1 MPSGD
6 ARIDAGLS
14 ALAHYREGMVS
25 AGETQVGW
33 KIGFGSPS
41 GLELLGLDGPIIGV
55 LWASGAAS
63 ATSPVAVM
71 GWTAP
76 VVECEVAAYLASDIS
91 PGTPA
96 SAIDARVGAWGPAFE
111 FADIDEPPRDVALV
125 LQGNIFQ
132 RGYLLGPAQQGMT
145 SHAVMSLVADVT
157 VDGAAQRVS
166 QLTALTGHLA
176 EVIARAADLAPDVG
190 RPLRAGDLILTGS
203 IVTPIAVKPG
213 TEVVYALEGFPPLTA
228 AIA

>member
-14 ALAHYREGMVS
+14 ALAHYLEGMVS

-63 ATSPVAVM
+63 ATSPVAVT

-76 VVECEVAAYLASDIS
+76 VVECEVAAYLASDIP

-96 SAIDARVGAWGPAFE
+96 SAIDAMVGAWGPAFE
-111 FADIDEPPRDVALV
+111 FADIDEPPRDVARV

-132 RGYLLGPAQQGMT
+132 RGYLLGPAQQ
-145 SHAVMSLVADVT
+145 
-157 VDGAAQRVS
+157 
-166 QLTALTGHLA
+166 
-176 EVIARAADLAPDVG
+176 
-190 RPLRAGDLILTGS
+190 
-203 IVTPIAVKPG
+203 
-213 TEVVYALEGFPPLTA
+213 
-228 AIA
+228 